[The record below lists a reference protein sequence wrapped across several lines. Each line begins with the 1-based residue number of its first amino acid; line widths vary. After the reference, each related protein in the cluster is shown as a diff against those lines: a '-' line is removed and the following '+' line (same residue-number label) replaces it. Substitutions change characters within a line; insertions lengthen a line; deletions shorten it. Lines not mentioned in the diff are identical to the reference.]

1 MAGIDA
7 QIAQRMALGPQALQ
21 QRYAQTQ
28 QLVDLLALQKL
39 SKDKADAAK
48 AIQAQM
54 QTNPASVKDQLEQQL
69 IAAEKQ
75 EVGRDIAS
83 MIPGVQQQGRQMA
96 MAQQRPPM
104 PQGQGG
110 LPQLASPNMARMAGG
125 GIVAFQ
131 EGGDVA
137 AANEYIRLTEK
148 LKDPNITP
156 EAAQAITMMLE
167 DMKRQAQDESRFML
181 EIERARGFDP
191 AAEYERSMQEQGGM
205 YGGGEVQRYQI
216 GGRTGAVGRRV
227 PIDEEELP
235 VIPIGNGEPSTES
248 DIQRRKTASE
258 LWDDFLYLFS
268 AEGTKESRRRTGEV
282 LGREEYAG
290 TGVSSVVDPT
300 APTTAPTTATTPA
313 EEMSDAELEEI
324 LKMMEDPGSTSEP
337 EVKTSEPEAKKKR
350 EIDWDL
356 LREMG
361 AGMAG
366 QTSIGG
372 ALGAGASAVGEELR
386 RRETMASEE
395 AQQAAD
401 RQLKMLLAEYDLDI
415 AERKMLNDLSKVYTE
430 AQLKIA
436 ADTLAGLD
444 LNPDYME
451 AVDELADIYKGNP
464 DAYRAAV
471 QELKD
476 RLVSEAVSATLRGA
490 GVMGGSAPTTGSQ
503 SFNSFD
509 TIGS

>member
-1 MAGIDA
+1 
-7 QIAQRMALGPQALQ
+7 
-21 QRYAQTQ
+21 
-28 QLVDLLALQKL
+28 
-39 SKDKADAAK
+39 
-48 AIQAQM
+48 
-54 QTNPASVKDQLEQQL
+54 
-69 IAAEKQ
+69 
-75 EVGRDIAS
+75 
-83 MIPGVQQQGRQMA
+83 
-96 MAQQRPPM
+96 
-104 PQGQGG
+104 
-110 LPQLASPNMARMAGG
+110 
-125 GIVAFQ
+125 
-131 EGGDVA
+131 
-137 AANEYIRLTEK
+137 
-148 LKDPNITP
+148 
-156 EAAQAITMMLE
+156 
-167 DMKRQAQDESRFML
+167 
-181 EIERARGFDP
+181 
-191 AAEYERSMQEQGGM
+191 
-205 YGGGEVQRYQI
+205 
-216 GGRTGAVGRRV
+216 VGRRV

-248 DIQRRKTASE
+248 DVGRRMPVGLEVIPRGIAGLGRGLLNVIQEGGMAAGRAS
-258 LWDDFLYLFS
+258 LIN
-268 AEGTKESRRRTGEV
+268 AAGAIPEGTPAGDSIRRVLEETKDVGRIQTPVEEV
-282 LGREEYAG
+282 
-290 TGVSSVVDPT
+290 
-300 APTTAPTTATTPA
+300 TATTPA

-324 LKMMEDPGSTSEP
+324 LKMMEAPDSTD
-337 EVKTSEPEAKKKR
+337 EPEAKKKR

-366 QTSIGG
+366 QTSVGG

-401 RQLKMLLAEYDLDI
+401 RKLKMLLAEYDYDI
-415 AERKMLNDLSKVYTE
+415 AERKMLSDLSKVYTE
-430 AQLKIA
+430 AQLEIA